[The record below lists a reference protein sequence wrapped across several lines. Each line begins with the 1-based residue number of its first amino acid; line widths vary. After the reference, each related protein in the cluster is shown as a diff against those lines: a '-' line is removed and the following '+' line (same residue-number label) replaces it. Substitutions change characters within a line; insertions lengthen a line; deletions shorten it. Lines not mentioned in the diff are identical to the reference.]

1 MKAINMEIKN
11 NAQNQS
17 SKELLLRKN
26 KIGSSLRQTNQKK
39 AMTHTNTIR
48 GFKDVITEYNEVL
61 RSIREYLKKYIPEN
75 WKNG

>member
-11 NAQNQS
+11 SVQNQL

-39 AMTHTNTIR
+39 EMTHTNTIR
-48 GFKDVITEYNEVL
+48 DFKDVVTDYNEVL
-61 RSIREYLKKYIPEN
+61 RIIREYLRKYIPEN
-75 WKNG
+75 WKN

>member
-1 MKAINMEIKN
+1 MKAINMETKN

-17 SKELLLRKN
+17 SKELLLKKN
-26 KIGSSLRQTNQKK
+26 KVGSSLRQTNQKK
-39 AMTHTNTIR
+39 EMTHTNTI
-48 GFKDVITEYNEVL
+48 ITENNEVL